1 MTTSDVLAVA
11 AAVIVAIFVGALA
24 FALVSV
30 TRTLRVLRTTVEA
43 LREEMVPLA
52 GELRDAA
59 RAAGD
64 EVDRVDRLVTS
75 AERLEDAV
83 DSASRFAHRTIANP
97 VVKAMAIG
105 TGVSRATHRLR
116 DGDRDRDRSST
127 EALVPV
133 KAGRAVKP
141 GKSERRRWSRRAS

>member
-1 MTTSDVLAVA
+1 MTASDVLAVA

-30 TRTLRVLRTTVEA
+30 TRTLRVLRTTVDT
-43 LREEMVPLA
+43 LREETVPLA
-52 GELRDAA
+52 RELRDAA
-59 RAAGD
+59 RAAGE

-83 DSASRFAHRTIANP
+83 DSASRFAYRTVANP

-105 TGVSRATHRLR
+105 TGVSRATQRLR
-116 DGDRDRDRSST
+116 DSDGKGTRI
-127 EALVPV
+127 VP
-133 KAGRAVKP
+133 AKP
-141 GKSERRRWSRRAS
+141 ERRRWSRRAS